1 MKWVSSADPGRRAW
15 RAWRGSRNLISTWES
30 GSPSVKPH
38 SLGPRGQQPA
48 RLLWPWNSPG
58 KNTGVGYHSLLQ
70 RIFLTEGLNTGLLHC
85 RHISWSLSHQGS
97 PSQHTVRAND
107 EQVRAWA
114 TLWGIL
120 AQVMEVLQWCYC
132 GDDCLS
138 WVTCCVWQ
146 SALIL
151 AAESVN
157 APLGILSPVSSLT
170 PVFLCLAFSSHFGE
184 AHPQQSPKKRAET

>member
-1 MKWVSSADPGRRAW
+1 MTNLSPNLRSTLRVLLWGEMSVFSRSRQEGMEGME
-15 RAWRGSRNLISTWES
+15 GSRNLISTCES
-30 GSPSVKPH
+30 GSPSVKAH
-38 SLGPRGQQPA
+38 SLGPDGQQPA

-70 RIFLTEGLNTGLLHC
+70 RILLTKGLNLGLPHC
-85 RHISWSLSHQGS
+85 RHISWSLNHHGS
-97 PSQHTVRAND
+97 PSQRMVRGNE

-138 WVTCCVWQ
+138 
-146 SALIL
+146 
-151 AAESVN
+151 
-157 APLGILSPVSSLT
+157 
-170 PVFLCLAFSSHFGE
+170 
-184 AHPQQSPKKRAET
+184 